1 MPRISELA
9 RLPMIDAN
17 LGHWSAAE
25 ASTGTPI
32 LIDTNFGLPQ
42 VQALRTQYHT
52 LSDLIQ
58 QLNDSE
64 LSTLRSER
72 DGIWGTDSDDEQ
84 GVWSRLT
91 QYKALVRARLGR
103 KHPLSRTI
111 PNIGRVV
118 IERYLEILHAFSD
131 HWTRV
136 NGALST
142 PLTLGVFALADL
154 QAAHAGIDAK
164 QKAIKSTLEGL
175 LPLKREERE
184 QLFGDVKEDD
194 REETSIVARLFLY
207 QAVIRSRFPGA
218 PIANSLPPIFEVGG
232 SAPLPTFEF
241 NWVVAPD
248 GRVKTWFAAASL
260 PAGAALLFLK
270 EGNFAQTAP
279 LPTNPPNG
287 QHVLFFTGV
296 TVVGELDEVEIRNGA
311 GLTIARGTR
320 LTALP
325 EPPPV

>member
-1 MPRISELA
+1 MPRIPELA
-9 RLPMIDAN
+9 RLPMVDAN
-17 LGHWSAAE
+17 IGHWEAAE
-25 ASTGTPI
+25 ASTGAPI
-32 LIDTNFGLPQ
+32 PIETNFGLPEIRT
-42 VQALRTQYHT
+42 LRTQYHT
-52 LSDLIQ
+52 LSDLIT
-58 QLNDSE
+58 QLDDSE

-72 DGIWGTDSDDEQ
+72 NGIWGTSPDDEQ

-91 QYKALVRARLGR
+91 QYKALARARLGR
-103 KHPLSRTI
+103 KHPLSRTV
-111 PNIGRVV
+111 PNIGQPTV
-118 IERYLEILHAFSD
+118 EKYLTILHLFLD
-131 HWTRV
+131 HWGRV
-136 NGALST
+136 NTVLTT
-142 PLTLGVFALADL
+142 PLSLGTFTLANLQTAHDNLDL
-154 QAAHAGIDAK
+154 K
-164 QKAIKSTLEGL
+164 QKAIESTLLGL

-232 SAPLPTFEF
+232 SAPLPTFEY

-260 PAGAALLFLK
+260 PAGAALLFLR

-296 TVVGELDEVEIRNGA
+296 TVVGELDELEIRNGA